1 MTNLFQAKI
10 DATTSNLK
18 TYNEIVN
25 HYFST
30 GISDAKNYSVLLGD
44 YLTDPSSCA
53 SFYQSL
59 KDYQLAS
66 NYEEI
71 GIFSIDGMG
80 VSSRNSNLDLRNDP
94 MFNNIIQSSENV
106 YFYKSNHLDSIFFT
120 YPILKNDKIIGYVYL
135 RSQNNLEP
143 FSTDTAL
150 FRSISTFVVLD
161 EQNNLV
167 AYVGN
172 RSKAFDYTTIE
183 EEGMLYTPEKPL
195 HLMDVLHLIESNSAL
210 YLSKYLNTSDDFREK
225 PENTSLGIWYK
236 NPLSGPMD
244 QYSTLVFKRE
254 SLDTSTLET
263 IGIIFLISLF
273 TLFIPLFIMILL
285 ASSQI
290 KANTKLRN
298 ALYFDPV
305 TGGQNYQYFKY
316 SALKLLKKRKYQSKN
331 FYIVCFDIRKFRVFN
346 EVHGTNQGDE
356 LLENMYLTL
365 KKTLQKN
372 ELFAR
377 FSADHFTM
385 LLYLFDNESIQERVT
400 KILTTLSSLY
410 PNERLSFIAGI
421 YPITDRKISI
431 DKMNN
436 NAFVAKDTLRDNQ
449 NLTLALFDESMRID
463 LLRTKELE
471 DRMEHALESK
481 EFVVYLQPKYH
492 SKRKQFSGAEALV
505 RWKISD
511 TEMISPGEFIPIFE
525 KNGFIIKLDD
535 YMISGV
541 CEIQRDFLKKGKE
554 LLPISVNISRAHFF
568 DPALA
573 EHICQLVDQYQ
584 IPHQY
589 IELELTESAFFDD
602 KQMILNTVNKLQSY
616 GFLVSMDDFGSGFSS
631 LNSLKDLPLDII
643 KLDGEFFR
651 GTENGDRSKT
661 VIMDTI
667 RMAKNLKMDI
677 VAEGIETKDQVD
689 FLSEIGCDYIQG
701 YYYARPMPVDAFESF
716 IESNQLKSE

>member
-1 MTNLFQAKI
+1 ME
-10 DATTSNLK
+10 S
-18 TYNEIVN
+18 
-25 HYFST
+25 
-30 GISDAKNYSVLLGD
+30 
-44 YLTDPSSCA
+44 
-53 SFYQSL
+53 
-59 KDYQLAS
+59 
-66 NYEEI
+66 
-71 GIFSIDGMG
+71 
-80 VSSRNSNLDLRNDP
+80 
-94 MFNNIIQSSENV
+94 
-106 YFYKSNHLDSIFFT
+106 
-120 YPILKNDKIIGYVYL
+120 
-135 RSQNNLEP
+135 
-143 FSTDTAL
+143 FSTDTSL

-161 EQNNLV
+161 EQHNLV

-183 EEGMLYTPEKPL
+183 KEGMLYTPEKPL

-244 QYSTLVFKRE
+244 QYSTLVFKSE
-254 SLDTSTLET
+254 FLDTSTLET

-316 SALKLLKKRKYQSKN
+316 SAVKLLKKRKYQSKN

-385 LLYLFDNESIQERVT
+385 LLYLFENESIQERVT

-410 PNERLSFIAGI
+410 PNERLSFIAGM

-436 NAFVAKDTLRDNQ
+436 NAFVAKDTIRDNQ

-505 RWKISD
+505 RWK
-511 TEMISPGEFIPIFE
+511 
-525 KNGFIIKLDD
+525 
-535 YMISGV
+535 ISGV

>member
-10 DATTSNLK
+10 DATASNLK
-18 TYNEIVN
+18 TYNEIVD

-44 YLTDPSSCA
+44 YLTDPSSSA

-66 NYEEI
+66 SYEEI
-71 GIFSIDGMG
+71 GILSIDGMG

-94 MFNNIIQSSENV
+94 MFNTIVQSSENV
-106 YFYKSNHLDSIFFT
+106 YFYKANHLDSIFFT
-120 YPILKNDKIIGYVYL
+120 YPVLKNDKIIGYVYL
-135 RSQNNLEP
+135 RS
-143 FSTDTAL
+143 
-150 FRSISTFVVLD
+150 
-161 EQNNLV
+161 QNNLV

-254 SLDTSTLET
+254 FLDTSTLET

-316 SALKLLKKRKYQSKN
+316 SAVKLLKKRKYQSKN

-385 LLYLFDNESIQERVT
+385 LLYLFENESIQERVT

-410 PNERLSFIAGI
+410 PNERLSFIAGM

-436 NAFVAKDTLRDNQ
+436 NAFVAKDTIRDNQ

-535 YMISGV
+535 YMISGF
-541 CEIQRDFLKKGKE
+541 CEIQRDFLKKEK
-554 LLPISVNISRAHFF
+554 SSF
-568 DPALA
+568 
-573 EHICQLVDQYQ
+573 QY
-584 IPHQY
+584 P
-589 IELELTESAFFDD
+589 
-602 KQMILNTVNKLQSY
+602 
-616 GFLVSMDDFGSGFSS
+616 
-631 LNSLKDLPLDII
+631 
-643 KLDGEFFR
+643 
-651 GTENGDRSKT
+651 
-661 VIMDTI
+661 
-667 RMAKNLKMDI
+667 
-677 VAEGIETKDQVD
+677 
-689 FLSEIGCDYIQG
+689 
-701 YYYARPMPVDAFESF
+701 
-716 IESNQLKSE
+716 